1 MSLIA
6 PRASAFTICLR
17 TIPMAALS
25 AIVAV
30 CSLIAQVRRPE
41 PPIARTDLVERTD
54 LVNWAIQSSAT
65 VKETGDLISL
75 PGYDAHTWYAARVPT
90 TVLNAQVNDGIFPD
104 PTYDLNFQTLPGA
117 LYDSG
122 DNFLI
127 DPPPPDNPYIVS
139 WWYRTE
145 VTVRRLPSG
154 RLWLNFDSINYRAN
168 IWLNGKLIADS
179 TQVAGMYRGFE
190 FDVTDSVVSG
200 VNALAVE
207 VIPPQTYDL
216 TLTFVD
222 WNPMPPDS
230 DMGIVQSAYLLSTG
244 PVSLRN
250 PQVVSA
256 LSPAL
261 DQAQLTLYAD
271 LTNGSQQAVQGT
283 LRGTIG
289 DISFSKSVQLSAHTT
304 SRVSLTPQEFPQLI
318 LANPQLWWP
327 AGLGPQTLYQMQM
340 QFEIDGAVSDR
351 ASVDFGIRQ
360 VSSQL
365 DDNQHRLFFING
377 KRILVR
383 GAAWTHDIMLRQDP
397 EREEYEVRYA
407 RDMHLN
413 ALRLEGKMLDNH
425 LYDLADRYGV
435 LIMPGWCVGPFE
447 DWDQWTGDQYTVAR
461 ESMRYQ
467 LRQLRNHPSVFV
479 FLYGSDNAPPPAVE
493 QMYLQVMAEENWP
506 NPYLNSA
513 ADHTTP
519 GAGPSGVKMTGPYD
533 WVAPN
538 YWLTDT
544 KRGGAWGFI
553 TETSPGPAV
562 PLVPSL
568 QQMMAPE
575 HLWPVGDPVWN
586 FHAGCGDFAQTD
598 DFTTSLNNRYGPAKD
613 INDYAMKSQVMTY
626 EAERAMFEAYGRNK
640 YTSTGIIQWLM
651 NTAWPGLIWH
661 LYDYYLRP
669 GGGYFGTMKAL
680 GPVHVQYSYDDS
692 SIVVVNSLY
701 QDFSGYSVTAEVYNM
716 DLTQIFA
723 KTVPAN
729 FPEDSATRVFY
740 LPQIDGLSRT
750 YFVRLLL
757 DDAGGNVVS
766 SNFYWLSTQPD
777 VFDWNAPDFPYAQ
790 LQTYADLT
798 ALQNLPA
805 AQVSVNWTSEAADPD
820 QVEHVTVRN
829 QSQNLAFF
837 VHLTVLKGKGGGDV
851 APVYWSD
858 NYFPLMTGES
868 RVLTASYPRKLLGG
882 NASYIQVE
890 GWNVVSSAGQ
900 NLSKIPF

>member
-1 MSLIA
+1 MPRNA
-6 PRASAFTICLR
+6 PQARSAGTHLR
-17 TIPMAALS
+17 TLSTATLLAILTASFLAA
-25 AIVAV
+25 
-30 CSLIAQVRRPE
+30 QGRH
-41 PPIARTDLVERTD
+41 PPVPPRGRTE
-54 LVNWAIQSSAT
+54 LVNWAIQSSAA
-65 VKETGDLISL
+65 VKQTGDVISL
-75 PGYDAHTWYAARVPT
+75 AGYDTHSWYPARVPT

-104 PTYDLNFQTLPGA
+104 PTYDINFQKLPGA

-127 DPPPPDNPYIVS
+127 DPPPSDNPYIVS
-139 WWYRTE
+139 WWYRIE
-145 VTVRRLPSG
+145 IPVRLPRAGG
-154 RLWLNFDSINYRAN
+154 RLGLNFDSINYRAN

-190 FDVTDSVVSG
+190 FDVTDSVVPG

-207 VIPPQTYDL
+207 VIPPKTHDL
-216 TLTFVD
+216 TVYFVD

-230 DMGIVQSAYLLSTG
+230 DMGIVGSAYLLSTG

-250 PQVVSA
+250 PQVVSM
-256 LSPAL
+256 LNPAL

-271 LTNGSQQAVQGT
+271 LTNGSGQAVAGT

-289 DISFSKSVQLSAHTT
+289 DISFFKTIQLGAHTST
-304 SRVSLTPQEFPQLI
+304 RISLTPQEFPQL
-318 LANPQLWWP
+318 AMAHPQLWWP

-340 QFEIDGAVSDR
+340 QFETGGAVSDR

-365 DDNQHRLFFING
+365 DQNQHRLFFING
-377 KRILVR
+377 KRILIR

-397 EREEYEVRYA
+397 ERQEYEVRYA
-407 RDMHLN
+407 RDMHIN
-413 ALRLEGKMLDNH
+413 ALRLEGKMFDNH
-425 LYDLADRYGV
+425 LYELADRYGV
-435 LIMPGWCVGPFE
+435 LIMPGWCVGAFE
-447 DWDQWTGDQYTVAR
+447 EWDLWTSDQYTVAR

-479 FLYGSDNAPPPAVE
+479 FLYGSDNAPPPVPE
-493 QMYLQVMAEENWP
+493 HMYLQVIAEENWP

-519 GAGPSGVKMTGPYD
+519 GFGPSGVKMTGPYD

-544 KRGGAWGFI
+544 SRGGAWGFI

-562 PLVPSL
+562 PVSASL
-568 QQMMAPE
+568 RQMMDPS
-575 HLWPVGDPVWN
+575 HLWPVGDSVWN
-586 FHAGCGDFAQTD
+586 FHAGCGDFAQTS
-598 DFTTSLNNRYGPAKD
+598 DFTTALENRYGTAKD
-613 INDYAMKSQVMTY
+613 IDDYAMKSQLMTY
-626 EAERAMFEAYGRNK
+626 EAQRAMFEAYGRNK

-680 GPVHVQYSYDDS
+680 EPVHVQYSYDDA

-701 QDFSGYSVTAEVYNM
+701 QGFSGYQVTAEVYNL
-716 DLTQIFA
+716 DLTQKYT
-723 KTVPAN
+723 KTMPVN
-729 FPEDSATRVFY
+729 IPEDSSTRAFY
-740 LPQIDGLSRT
+740 LPRIDGLSRT

-757 DDAGGNVVS
+757 NDGSGNLVS

-790 LQTYADLT
+790 LQTFADLT
-798 ALQNLPA
+798 DLQNLPPA
-805 AQVSVNWTSEAADPD
+805 EVTVNWTSDAADPD
-820 QVEHVTVRN
+820 QVEHVTVQN
-829 QSQNLAFF
+829 PSLNLAFF
-837 VHLTVLKGKGGGDV
+837 VHLTVLKGKDGGDI

-858 NYFPLMTGES
+858 NDFPLLPGES
-868 RVLTASYPRKLLGG
+868 RTLTATYPKKLLGSA
-882 NASYIQVE
+882 ASYIQVD
-890 GWNVVSSAGQ
+890 GWNVVT
-900 NLSKIPF
+900 K